1 MTHKWMDG
9 DIERVC
15 IGANIS
21 ESYID
26 IHTEE
31 EVDQLH
37 LSIRDVEYIYYMLT
51 SAKMEQVSQSC
62 VTTQLTRDDIIML
75 AKTAG
80 LTEEDL
86 K

>member
-1 MTHKWMDG
+1 MTHEWFDG
-9 DIERVC
+9 DIDHVSTGSNDTEH
-15 IGANIS
+15 
-21 ESYID
+21 YID

-37 LSIRDVEYIYYMLT
+37 LSIRDVEHMYYMLT
-51 SAKMEQVSQSC
+51 STKMEQVSPSY
-62 VTTQLTRDDIIML
+62 VTTQLTRDDIILL